1 MRKRILLVLF
11 ALSIVAAGCGLRNTS
26 LPEPKPQEITPT
38 VFLTATA
45 TKMLTSTPK
54 PSPTPTWTPSPTPTA
69 TPSPTP
75 SPTPVPTATSTPTR
89 ALSRPTPSLKLVYW
103 GNGKKKQVHIG
114 FDVEGNPK
122 ILYQILDILKEY
134 HYHTTFFIQGAWA
147 RQHPAAVKRI
157 VQEGHEIGNHSWSHP
172 DFRELTRQQMIKE
185 LTDTEN
191 LCVKLTGKST
201 KPYFRPPYSYR
212 NRRSIEVAYELGY
225 THILWSIDSYDW
237 RDRNADK
244 VYHNIVDHVRPGAII
259 YLHTSHRTD
268 PVALRRALKTLTQEG
283 YRLVSLTEIL
293 QK

>member
-1 MRKRILLVLF
+1 LRKRILLVLF

-45 TKMLTSTPK
+45 TKMPTSTPE

>member
-45 TKMLTSTPK
+45 TKMPTSTPE

-75 SPTPVPTATSTPTR
+75 SPTPVPTATPTPTR

-237 RDRNADK
+237 RDRNSDK

>member
-45 TKMLTSTPK
+45 TKMPTSTPE